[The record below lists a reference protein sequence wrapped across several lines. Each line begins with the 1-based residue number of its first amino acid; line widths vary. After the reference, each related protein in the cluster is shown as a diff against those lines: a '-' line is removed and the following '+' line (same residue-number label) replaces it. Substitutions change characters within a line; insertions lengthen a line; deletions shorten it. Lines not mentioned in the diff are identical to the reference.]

1 MIFIR
6 IKTETKITNLIKVI
20 ELALPVSLHID
31 CFILNFCHLTDKIY
45 FGLHQKILTI

>member
-20 ELALPVSLHID
+20 ELALPVNLYIDRFVLH
-31 CFILNFCHLTDKIY
+31 FCHLTD
-45 FGLHQKILTI
+45 